1 MSDFDSEEFQ
11 EVMLLELTE
20 RIEELN
26 AGLLI
31 LENDPSN
38 KETYE
43 NLMRTLHNL
52 KGLFGLA
59 GYQKLSTLSH
69 SMENLVSNT
78 DSTDISRVTKLIFQY
93 SDELSR
99 FAAGLKGGQTP
110 NLLRFDELTQR
121 LASFDELMVKLG
133 NDLRVRI
140 VFHPDCKV
148 ASSRS
153 LVLLARL
160 KDTATI
166 NRVIPSIEEIEE
178 GLSFRELIIE
188 MTTQE
193 EEEVVSDICN
203 SIQDV
208 VSVHVSKLLD
218 SISTAPVGYTAE
230 EGQEFLTVRVNIG
243 SLDRII
249 RLLGDLVVYGQFLRE
264 IGEQQAYSRG
274 FRENLANFERT
285 ISGIQDQILKMRLVP
300 LETIFNRFPRMVRDI
315 SQSEGKKVDF
325 IISGKHVG
333 VDRSVIELL
342 VDPLNHLLR
351 NAITHGIES
360 PDDRIKAKKDPVG
373 VINLSVSHERSD
385 IIIEVKDN
393 GRGLDYQEIRKKAE
407 ALGLIN
413 PDVDISNDMLNKL
426 LLSEAFSTAEVT
438 TEISGRGV
446 GLTAVSKAM
455 EKMGGAIEIES
466 ESGGFTIFRLIIP
479 LSVAIMKVL
488 LLTVGENQFA
498 FPMANIEQILSV
510 PTEKVINNP
519 KTLAKSVVLGDQPI
533 QAIDLRYR
541 LDSNAPLQYSKK
553 DEIVVLWRKGTKTLG
568 FIVDELQGERD
579 IVVKPIKNFL
589 GQIGAFSGA
598 TVLEGGRV
606 IFIIDPS
613 NFLEVESYA

>member
-360 PDDRIKAKKDPVG
+360 PDDRIKVKKDPVG

-393 GRGLDYQEIRKKAE
+393 GRGLNYQEIRKKAE